1 MKIASTF
8 EEFLNEQEK
17 KITLMAIKFLHEG
30 VEMKYAFGTLNE
42 GSVSKADYELDRL
55 IKRAEEKGGTPII
68 KEFVPEVKALVKKFA
83 DSGQSGG
90 SAPFTT
96 SVILNVIEKL
106 LKQEPLGGVEN
117 TEDEWNSLSTF
128 GDKEGYQN
136 NRLSS
141 VFKEGKDGRPYYL
154 NAIVFRSPGKNYTF
168 TSGSVDLPGL
178 AGDKIGGKIGSSQY
192 IKSFPFEPKTFVI
205 DVDEKE
211 YRKLKDGTLVEEE
224 GGGWWESWVKDPKQL
239 DEVWEY
245 YDRKK
250 TK

>member
-117 TEDEWNSLSTF
+117 TEDEWDSLSRF
-128 GDKEGYQN
+128 GDKESYQN

-141 VFKEGKDGRPYYL
+141 VFKEGKGGRPYYL

-168 TSGSVDLPGL
+168 TSGSVDLPEL